1 MRLWLAACANCEAPL
16 TSPAAATAPLLR
28 LLGPVELH
36 SAGASVLLGP
46 ERRSQLL
53 ACLAVQSG
61 IWVERD
67 RLAALFWPGRD
78 LASARHN
85 LRKVI
90 FTARELPGTEGLE
103 TNPHALR
110 WNVLTDLSRLQ
121 QGQGEWAPDV
131 GSTWRGRPLEGLDD
145 SGNAAWS
152 DWLANERARALALWQ
167 QAVHRR
173 LQGLEEPAQR
183 EALARCLL
191 QADALDETAA
201 QALVAALAATG
212 RQAEA
217 RRFYADFVQRLH
229 TELGVEPSHALRD
242 LAAASSGMAAPRAD
256 IDASAQ
262 PAPGVMTG
270 AGSFV
275 GRRLETR
282 QIVQWLGPEACRLLV
297 VVGPGGMGKS
307 RMAQEAQAALSAHF
321 KGAVHGVALDDL
333 QDLPAVVA
341 RIAAALGV
349 ALDDRVDAVQSLL
362 RGLPV
367 TPLLLIL
374 DNAEHLPGVP
384 ALLQRLLAGCS
395 TLQLLVTSRERLHLA
410 GERVLVLGGL
420 DVPDADSRDAEAAA
434 SFDAVALFVQGAR
447 AAQPQFDAA
456 LHMDSVVAI
465 VDLLG
470 GMPLAIQLAS
480 AWVRLL
486 APEAILR
493 QLRDVNES
501 LDLLQADP
509 SRAGTPARAE
519 HTSLRTVLAQSWQRL
534 APREAEAL
542 ADLVV
547 FAGGFMPDAA
557 RAVARVSLPV
567 LATLADKSLLLV
579 SEDGRFGLHPVVA
592 AFAAERLLPEREAL
606 LRDRHANFYGRQLWA
621 LAPHARGRQRVLVD
635 GVNAEFANARAAWA
649 HALAAG
655 QTDLVLG
662 AANVW
667 RMYHEVQGR
676 LVEGQALLRPALQLP
691 AGDAGAQRAGA
702 VMRNALAM
710 LSMRL
715 GHLDDA
721 RELAQAAITT
731 GQQLQ
736 DVTAQTGGWL
746 VLGNCAL
753 VAGQLEQARAALQ
766 QALAC
771 ARAAGDR
778 HGMATATGNLGI
790 LEKRMGHA
798 DAALALY
805 RQALEV
811 ERELD
816 NQQQVAMHL
825 NNIAALQSSLGQWD
839 AALQT
844 IGEARSHCQRHGVAL
859 LLPYL
864 AFNHGVVALEQGQ
877 MADARLRFDETL
889 AAARHGGQRQLELG
903 AEIGLARVDVATGAA
918 AKALPVLARVAALAR
933 ADGMGVLAADTV
945 GSAGEA
951 LLALGRMAAAAR
963 CLAAAAGHA
972 AADARARARW
982 AAALQALPGPVP
994 ASPPE
999 AFEDCLQ
1006 QLIAGRFG

>member
-1 MRLWLAACANCEAPL
+1 
-16 TSPAAATAPLLR
+16 
-28 LLGPVELH
+28 
-36 SAGASVLLGP
+36 
-46 ERRSQLL
+46 
-53 ACLAVQSG
+53 
-61 IWVERD
+61 
-67 RLAALFWPGRD
+67 
-78 LASARHN
+78 
-85 LRKVI
+85 
-90 FTARELPGTEGLE
+90 
-103 TNPHALR
+103 
-110 WNVLTDLSRLQ
+110 
-121 QGQGEWAPDV
+121 
-131 GSTWRGRPLEGLDD
+131 
-145 SGNAAWS
+145 
-152 DWLANERARALALWQ
+152 
-167 QAVHRR
+167 
-173 LQGLEEPAQR
+173 
-183 EALARCLL
+183 
-191 QADALDETAA
+191 
-201 QALVAALAATG
+201 
-212 RQAEA
+212 
-217 RRFYADFVQRLH
+217 
-229 TELGVEPSHALRD
+229 
-242 LAAASSGMAAPRAD
+242 
-256 IDASAQ
+256 
-262 PAPGVMTG
+262 
-270 AGSFV
+270 
-275 GRRLETR
+275 
-282 QIVQWLGPEACRLLV
+282 
-297 VVGPGGMGKS
+297 
-307 RMAQEAQAALSAHF
+307 
-321 KGAVHGVALDDL
+321 
-333 QDLPAVVA
+333 
-341 RIAAALGV
+341 
-349 ALDDRVDAVQSLL
+349 
-362 RGLPV
+362 
-367 TPLLLIL
+367 
-374 DNAEHLPGVP
+374 
-384 ALLQRLLAGCS
+384 
-395 TLQLLVTSRERLHLA
+395 
-410 GERVLVLGGL
+410 
-420 DVPDADSRDAEAAA
+420 
-434 SFDAVALFVQGAR
+434 
-447 AAQPQFDAA
+447 
-456 LHMDSVVAI
+456 
-465 VDLLG
+465 
-470 GMPLAIQLAS
+470 
-480 AWVRLL
+480 
-486 APEAILR
+486 
-493 QLRDVNES
+493 
-501 LDLLQADP
+501 
-509 SRAGTPARAE
+509 
-519 HTSLRTVLAQSWQRL
+519 
-534 APREAEAL
+534 
-542 ADLVV
+542 
-547 FAGGFMPDAA
+547 
-557 RAVARVSLPV
+557 
-567 LATLADKSLLLV
+567 
-579 SEDGRFGLHPVVA
+579 
-592 AFAAERLLPEREAL
+592 
-606 LRDRHANFYGRQLWA
+606 
-621 LAPHARGRQRVLVD
+621 
-635 GVNAEFANARAAWA
+635 
-649 HALAAG
+649 
-655 QTDLVLG
+655 
-662 AANVW
+662 
-667 RMYHEVQGR
+667 YHEVQGR
-676 LVEGQALLRPALQLP
+676 LVEGQALLRPALKLP

>member
-1 MRLWLAACANCEAPL
+1 
-16 TSPAAATAPLLR
+16 
-28 LLGPVELH
+28 
-36 SAGASVLLGP
+36 
-46 ERRSQLL
+46 
-53 ACLAVQSG
+53 VQSG

-103 TNPHALR
+103 TSPHALR

-121 QGQGEWAPDV
+121 LGQGEWAPDV

-374 DNAEHLPGVP
+374 DNAEHLPGMP
-384 ALLQRLLAGCS
+384 ALLQRLLASCS

-501 LDLLQADP
+501 LDLLQVDP
-509 SRAGTPARAE
+509 ARAGTPARAE

-606 LRDRHANFYGRQLWA
+606 LRDRHANFYCRQLWA